1 MRKPYIPSFSFNRC
15 LSNHFAVY
23 IHPVRNPV
31 EAGWLSERHCITNMD
46 DAEVAV
52 NRIYGEFGTMA
63 LLNKKVYKTPAGFLK
78 AFRGMDIPATT
89 IRRI

>member
-1 MRKPYIPSFSFNRC
+1 MRKPYIPSFSFNRL

-23 IHPVRNPV
+23 IHPVCHPV
-31 EAGWLSERHCITNMD
+31 EARWLSERHCITNMI

-52 NRIYGEFGTMA
+52 NRIYGEFGTMV

-78 AFRGMDIPATT
+78 AFRGMDIPIATG
-89 IRRI
+89 RRI

>member
-52 NRIYGEFGTMA
+52 NRIYGEFGTVA
-63 LLNKKVYKTPAGFLK
+63 ILNKKVYKTPAGILK
-78 AFRGMDIPATT
+78 ALRNMNIEHTV